1 MEILSRIKS
10 LNQAISNL
18 VSIQVVGMVTAVKG
32 IVIEVKG
39 LSDFVTIGTKCTISK
54 SSLQTSSVLAEV
66 VALKDEYVILLPYGD
81 TEGIGLGG
89 KVVVT
94 NAENA
99 IWPDESWR
107 GRVLNAFAN
116 PIDDKGLLAYG
127 DRPYFLNSAP
137 LNPQKRRRLGPKIDL
152 GVKALDCFTSC
163 CQGQRM
169 GIFAGSGVGKSVL
182 ISMLTKYSKT
192 DIKVIGLIGER
203 GREVQEFIQE
213 YLGEEGL
220 KNAIVIVATSDE
232 PALMRKRAAY
242 LTMTIAEYFRD
253 QGVEVLC
260 IMDSITRLA
269 MAQRDIGLA
278 AGELPANKG
287 YTPSVFSEMP
297 KLLER
302 AGPGIDKGDITG
314 IFTVLVEGDDQSE
327 PISDCVRSIIDGHIV
342 LDRGIFERGRYP
354 AVDVLRS
361 VSRALP
367 KCNNKM
373 ENKILQEAR
382 RILATY
388 NDMAD
393 MIRIGAYKAGTDKEI
408 DNSMKYFPLIE
419 DFLRQNPEEYQDMNE
434 SFRKLGQIL
443 GIESEIN

>member
-1 MEILSRIKS
+1 MEIVSRITS
-10 LNQAISNL
+10 LNQALNNIS
-18 VSIQVVGMVTAVKG
+18 SIQIAGVVTAVKG

-39 LSDFVTIGTKCTISK
+39 LADYVTIGTKCLVNKASI
-54 SSLQTSSVLAEV
+54 QTANILSEV
-66 VALKDEYVILLPYGD
+66 VALKDEYVVLLPYGN
-81 TEGIGLGG
+81 TEGIGLGS
-89 KVVVT
+89 KVILT

-107 GRVLNAFAN
+107 GRVLNAFAQ
-116 PIDDKGLLAYG
+116 PIDEKGLLAYG
-127 DRPYFLNSAP
+127 DKPYFLNASP

-192 DIKVIGLIGER
+192 DVKVIGLIGER

-232 PALMRKRAAY
+232 PALTRKRAAY
-242 LTMTIAEYFRD
+242 LTITIAEFFRD
-253 QGVEVLC
+253 CGFEVLC

-314 IFTVLVEGDDQSE
+314 FFTVLVEGDDQND
-327 PISDCVRSIIDGHIV
+327 PISDCIRSIIDGHII
-342 LDRGIFERGRYP
+342 LERSIFERGRYP
-354 AVDVLRS
+354 AVDALKS
-361 VSRALP
+361 VSRAMP
-367 KCNNKM
+367 KCNSKA
-373 ENKILQEAR
+373 ENAILHEAR
-382 RILATY
+382 KILATY

-393 MIRIGAYKAGTDKEI
+393 MIRIGAYKIGADQDVDKAI
-408 DNSMKYFPLIE
+408 KYFPLIE
-419 DFLRQNPEEYQDMNE
+419 EFMRQNPDEYEPMSG
-434 SFRKLGQIL
+434 SFKKLAEIL
-443 GIESEIN
+443 ELPYEIN